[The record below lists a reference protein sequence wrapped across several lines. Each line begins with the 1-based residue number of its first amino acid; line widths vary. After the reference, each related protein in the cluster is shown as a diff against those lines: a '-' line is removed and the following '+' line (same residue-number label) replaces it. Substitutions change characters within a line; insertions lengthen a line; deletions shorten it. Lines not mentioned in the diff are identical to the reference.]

1 MIKVAAP
8 LSILAVAVLGACAVG
23 PNNPAS
29 TQSMPVVAQ
38 QMPYYAGSG
47 VVQWVGPSPAM
58 ASAGAT
64 SSRDPA
70 APAGSGMQRLGI
82 RMDDGRMVY
91 VDTAI
96 PDFRPGT
103 RVQLTDN
110 FEIRRL

>member
-1 MIKVAAP
+1 
-8 LSILAVAVLGACAVG
+8 
-23 PNNPAS
+23 
-29 TQSMPVVAQ
+29 MPVVAQ

-47 VVQWVGPSPAM
+47 VVQWVAPSPAM

-64 SSRDPA
+64 SSGTPA
-70 APAGSGMQRLGI
+70 APSDSGMQRLGI

-91 VDTAI
+91 VDT
-96 PDFRPGT
+96 PSRDFQPGT

>member
-1 MIKVAAP
+1 MIKIAAP

-29 TQSMPVVAQ
+29 TQSMPVAAQ
-38 QMPYYAGSG
+38 QTPYYAGSG

-64 SSRDPA
+64 SGNPV
-70 APAGSGMQRLGI
+70 APSASGMQRLGI
-82 RMDDGRMVY
+82 KMDDGRMVY
-91 VDTAI
+91 VDTAS